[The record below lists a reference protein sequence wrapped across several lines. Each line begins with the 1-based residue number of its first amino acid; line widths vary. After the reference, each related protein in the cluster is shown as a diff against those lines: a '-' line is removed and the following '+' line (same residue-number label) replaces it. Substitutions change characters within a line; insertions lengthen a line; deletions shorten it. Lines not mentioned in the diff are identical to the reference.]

1 MSDQSYPL
9 WCYRMCVVSGSLSS
23 HLWLQCT
30 LHPLIF
36 VSRLVTINQTNNQT
50 NKQTNKHILVT
61 IKQTNKQSNLQC
73 LQNLWCILVSS
84 IRMSLNYCT
93 LLLVYNRI
101 NPLCFSMVWITVTP
115 SMQSHVALV
124 RKYFTDTSI
133 SKSGDYCLFAAVL
146 IRYFFFFFATMFN
159 HVFWFIQSSVL
170 HLSNN
175 IIAIILPWTDVAPWV
190 G

>member
-9 WCYRMCVVSGSLSS
+9 WCDRMCVVSGSLSS

-30 LHPLIF
+30 LHRLIF
-36 VSRLVTINQTNNQT
+36 VSRLVTFKQQINQTIKQTHAGQNQSNKQT
-50 NKQTNKHILVT
+50 IKETNKQPHVGHNQSNKQTNKHMLVT
-61 IKQTNKQSNLQC
+61 INLLFHRQC
-73 LQNLWCILVSS
+73 RRCLRQLWCILVSS
-84 IRMSLNYCT
+84 VRMSLNYYT

-133 SKSGDYCLFAAVL
+133 SKSGDYCLFEAVL
-146 IRYFFFFFATMFN
+146 IRYFFLFCN
-159 HVFWFIQSSVL
+159 HV
-170 HLSNN
+170 
-175 IIAIILPWTDVAPWV
+175 
-190 G
+190 

>member
-30 LHPLIF
+30 LHRLIF

-146 IRYFFFFFATMFN
+146 IRYFFFILQPCLIMCFG
-159 HVFWFIQSSVL
+159 SS
-170 HLSNN
+170 NRPCY
-175 IIAIILPWTDVAPWV
+175 IFQTILLQ
-190 G
+190 